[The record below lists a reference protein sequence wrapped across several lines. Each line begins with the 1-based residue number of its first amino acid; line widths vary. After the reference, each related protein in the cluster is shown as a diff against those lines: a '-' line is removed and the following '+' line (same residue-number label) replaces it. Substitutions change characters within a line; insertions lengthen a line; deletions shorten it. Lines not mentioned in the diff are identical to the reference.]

1 MVWKCPP
8 LHLLNWN
15 NLWKWKEDMR
25 DGGKGDAPR
34 PLGVS
39 MEQFDANFDAIFG
52 KKKKYT
58 MEEIDQGV
66 YLIEV
71 TNERC
76 VNYEEQCNFKC
87 ADVGCGSDKCS
98 GNDCGR

>member
-1 MVWKCPP
+1 MEHCTFCSMDKG
-8 LHLLNWN
+8 
-15 NLWKWKEDMR
+15 KENMR

-58 MEEIDQGV
+58 MEEVDHGV

-76 VNYEEQCNFKC
+76 VNYEE
-87 ADVGCGSDKCS
+87 DSDKQFDAINNTQS
-98 GNDCGR
+98 RSSDSCGK

>member
-25 DGGKGDAPR
+25 DGGKGDTPR

-39 MEQFDANFDAIFG
+39 MEVFDANFDAIF
-52 KKKKYT
+52 KKK
-58 MEEIDQGV
+58 
-66 YLIEV
+66 
-71 TNERC
+71 NERC
-76 VNYEEQCNFKC
+76 INYEETCNFKC
-87 ADVGCGSDKCS
+87 ADVGCGSEQCTS
-98 GNDCGR
+98 NDCGK

>member
-1 MVWKCPP
+1 
-8 LHLLNWN
+8 
-15 NLWKWKEDMR
+15 MR

-39 MEQFDANFDAIFG
+39 MEQFDKNFDAIFG

-58 MEEIDQGV
+58 MEEVDHGV

-71 TNERC
+71 TDERY
-76 VNYEEQCNFKC
+76 VNHEEDSNKQF
-87 ADVGCGSDKCS
+87 DVINNTELRSDNPCGK
-98 GNDCGR
+98 

>member
-1 MVWKCPP
+1 
-8 LHLLNWN
+8 
-15 NLWKWKEDMR
+15 MR
-25 DGGKGDAPR
+25 PDGNGKGDKPR

-52 KKKKYT
+52 KKKKYK
-58 MEEIDQGV
+58 MEEVDEGV

-76 VNYEEQCNFKC
+76 VNYEKDLDCNGKC
-87 ADVGCGSDKCS
+87 DCVDGKCKS
-98 GNDCGR
+98 CPSALQR